1 MNNDYAGYSDKKHVN
16 HPEKYRIT
24 EEMTDQEFVRTVQ
37 SYLLDFKDGHLYFN
51 TSNAQATNRGFRV
64 RRFENAL
71 YVTEVSKDS
80 RFNRGDR
87 IVEIDGQTIE
97 SYADNHFKILEDD
110 VHERQYWNVGLQYAD
125 EVLLSRDNEKFV
137 FQLKE
142 YEWESYTPSYTFRR
156 IDEQTSYIQIT
167 DFANAEPIQKLL
179 QEHHAEIIQSSN
191 LIIDVRTNHGG
202 NDAFYFP
209 LLDYIF
215 DQNIAFQDL
224 FKTDEVMHTN
234 YTKQNCDLW
243 IEDMRDY
250 LKQNLDEDTEKL
262 IQDEIKMI
270 EKNYDKGMTWIPE
283 DTDYMINGKNSP
295 ENVYILTDVFCGSS
309 GDTFVTNVKKSPKVT
324 VVGRPTMGIMDYFNV
339 ITVQFDNYEFDY
351 SMSKMNEKYH
361 YNQTGVLPDIYI
373 PWTPEHI
380 EQDIDL
386 QYIIELIDHK

>member
-1 MNNDYAGYSDKKHVN
+1 MQD
-16 HPEKYRIT
+16 
-24 EEMTDQEFVRTVQ
+24 
-37 SYLLDFKDGHLYFN
+37 
-51 TSNAQATNRGFRV
+51 
-64 RRFENAL
+64 
-71 YVTEVSKDS
+71 
-80 RFNRGDR
+80 
-87 IVEIDGQTIE
+87 
-97 SYADNHFKILEDD
+97 
-110 VHERQYWNVGLQYAD
+110 
-125 EVLLSRDNEKFV
+125 
-137 FQLKE
+137 
-142 YEWESYTPSYTFRR
+142 
-156 IDEQTSYIQIT
+156 
-167 DFANAEPIQKLL
+167 
-179 QEHHAEIIQSSN
+179 HHAEIIQSSN
-191 LIIDVRTNHGG
+191 LILDVRTNHGG

-234 YTKQNCDLW
+234 YTKRNCDLW
-243 IEDMRDY
+243 LEEMRDY
-250 LKQNLDEDTEKL
+250 LKQNLDEDTKQL
-262 IQDEIKMI
+262 IQDEITLIK
-270 EKNYDKGMTWIPE
+270 KNYDKGMIWVPE

-309 GDTFVTNVKKSPKVT
+309 GDTFVANVKKSPKVK